1 MFIYQKNPD
10 RRSWVDLGQGSREQ
24 AQAAPRP
31 MQPKLRLVADTGSLL
46 RSAAA
51 S

>member
-10 RRSWVDLGQGSREQ
+10 DRSWVDLGQGSREQ
-24 AQAAPRP
+24 AQVAPRRAA
-31 MQPKLRLVADTGSLL
+31 PKLRLVEDTGSLL
-46 RSAAA
+46 RQKA